1 LGNFHYPG
9 ELKDC
14 FFVHDIEDCP
24 SYVGASRIIAISK
37 KTGEIVS
44 DCIAPEKKYSLFFS

>member
-1 LGNFHYPG
+1 LGNYYPG